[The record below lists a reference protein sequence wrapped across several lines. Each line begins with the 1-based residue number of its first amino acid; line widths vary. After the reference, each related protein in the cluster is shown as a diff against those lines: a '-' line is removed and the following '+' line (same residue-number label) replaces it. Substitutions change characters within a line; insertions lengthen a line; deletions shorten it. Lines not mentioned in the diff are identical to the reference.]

1 LFTLKIFEDKTYL
14 PRVCTLKICQMFK
27 NLKAKEEDL
36 FGNQLTN
43 DIITVNII
51 YIFYPVIHSRWANAC
66 LYA

>member
-1 LFTLKIFEDKTYL
+1 
-14 PRVCTLKICQMFK
+14 MFK

-43 DIITVNII
+43 DTINVNIV